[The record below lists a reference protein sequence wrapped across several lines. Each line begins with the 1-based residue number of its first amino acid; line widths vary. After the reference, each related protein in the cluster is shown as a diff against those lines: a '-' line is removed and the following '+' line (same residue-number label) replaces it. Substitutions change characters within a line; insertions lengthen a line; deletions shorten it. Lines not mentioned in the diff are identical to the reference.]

1 MLQPRV
7 LLVAEMPITI
17 NTKSAPIIKLLRLY
31 QQNQSKKEFKT
42 KIICKLYPE
51 QAFFIN
57 LRYKKSF
64 KHAVSLPSTQISLSD
79 NRH

>member
-7 LLVAEMPITI
+7 LQVAEMPITI
-17 NTKSAPIIKLLRLY
+17 YTKSAKSAPIIKLLRLY
-31 QQNQSKKEFKT
+31 QQNQFKKEFKT

-57 LRYKKSF
+57 LS
-64 KHAVSLPSTQISLSD
+64 
-79 NRH
+79 NN